1 MKNIV
6 IGIEGEVA
14 SGKTSICR
22 ELLNLIDNSI
32 FIDGGAIYR
41 GIILAILKSNID
53 ITKLKENVSSLN
65 ALDLMKKLNVEFK
78 IENKE
83 TVIYIDGKRIDNAE
97 IQNAQNAMGV
107 TKMASKANNE
117 SLFVFARNI
126 IDEYRKT
133 YNIIVSAR
141 DLVDIYPDMSA
152 HVYITADLDERVKRR
167 YHQYKEKYSED
178 EIRRMI
184 TERDQIHEKAG
195 FNSKCERSITVDV
208 TECKSAKESAEKVLK
223 NVNKL
228 I

>member
-97 IQNAQNAMGV
+97 IQ
-107 TKMASKANNE
+107 K
-117 SLFVFARNI
+117 NI